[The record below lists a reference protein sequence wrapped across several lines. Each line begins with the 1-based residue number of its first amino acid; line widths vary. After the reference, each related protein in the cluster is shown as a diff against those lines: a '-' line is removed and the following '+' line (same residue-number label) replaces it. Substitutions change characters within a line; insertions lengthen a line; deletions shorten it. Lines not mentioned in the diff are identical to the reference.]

1 MTDKQITFS
10 PLIIGTMRW
19 GAWGANLETSEIE
32 QLIDHCIEL
41 GLNDFDHADIYGHY
55 TEEANFG
62 RVIKRRPDLKSKIQI
77 TTKYGIKMIADNRPA
92 HQIKSYNS
100 SKEHLLFSVDNSLR
114 ELGVDHIDVLLLHRP
129 DLLMDPHDIAE
140 GYQQLHQ
147 TGKVRAFGVSNFTTD
162 QFDLLN
168 DLIPLVT
175 NQLEI
180 SLLHLDAFQDGTL
193 TQCQRQKIQ
202 PTAWSPF
209 GGGRI
214 FTDQQEEQSTRVRKA
229 AVPLME
235 KYEASLDQILLAWL
249 YKHPAGIVPVLGS
262 SKKNRITI
270 AAQAQHITLTHEE
283 WYMLWEASVGEEVP

>member
-1 MTDKQITFS
+1 MDSPITFS

-19 GAWGANLETSEIE
+19 GAWGANMETAAIE
-32 QLIDHCIEL
+32 KLIDHCLEL

-77 TTKYGIKMIADNRPA
+77 TTKYGIKMIAENRPTHA
-92 HQIKSYNS
+92 IKSYNS
-100 SKEHLLFSVDNSLR
+100 SKEHLLLSVDNSLR
-114 ELGVDHIDVLLLHRP
+114 SLGVDHLDVLLVHRP

-140 GYQQLHQ
+140 GYQQLHKA
-147 TGKVRAFGVSNFTTD
+147 GKVRSFGVSNFTTH

-168 DLIPLVT
+168 DLVPLVT

-193 TQCQRQKIQ
+193 TQCQRKGIR

-214 FTDQQEEQSTRVRKA
+214 FSKQGDEQSLRIRKA
-229 AVPLME
+229 AKPLME
-235 KYEASLDQILLAWL
+235 KYEATLDQILLAWL
-249 YKHPAGIVPVLGS
+249 YKHPAGIIPVLGS
-262 SKKNRITI
+262 SKSERITI
-270 AAQAQHITLTHEE
+270 AAQAQHIALEHEE
-283 WYMLWEASVGEEVP
+283 WYSLWEASVGEEVP